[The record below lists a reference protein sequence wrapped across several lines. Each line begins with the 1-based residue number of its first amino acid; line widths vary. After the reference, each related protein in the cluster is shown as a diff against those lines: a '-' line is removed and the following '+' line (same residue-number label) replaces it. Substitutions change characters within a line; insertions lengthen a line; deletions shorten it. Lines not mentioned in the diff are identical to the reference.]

1 MNKYLYI
8 LGLAG
13 VALFSG
19 CSNSDDLLIEDSS
32 AVDKEKES
40 VLIYEAGQNSEV
52 PITLGAGQSRG
63 YTRAVLNPTDA
74 SGSFNTEPGKH
85 LGVFCLATGYQY
97 PYSDPEKHPIENN
110 WASDDTGLI
119 VRMKNVAATVADG
132 NVTFNDHD
140 YYYPIGKWMEYNFY
154 AYYPRQEETVTI
166 DIDEETTETEKRL
179 YFTENQVLE
188 RYYHID
194 GSQDIIWGMTDP
206 SNAKYSDAPN
216 YAKPFSAGYYL
227 WKKDSIARKNPS
239 DNIANYAP
247 QFSFEHKMVQFRF
260 FVKAADATVA
270 SKNIKVRDMNI
281 TNGINHLAL
290 IVANKSNSNFNGKL
304 YWFGKTITT
313 ERMSI
318 KEIGYDRKRFD
329 KNGDGK
335 LDSSLSIT
343 ANAVNVNA
351 VDGVGNPTD
360 PSFAGYIMLAPPN
373 VPKYND
379 RNSDEPEPNNTV
391 YRLVL
396 KVRYDGG
403 ASDVNVVKLLD
414 PSVAELETFEEGQTY
429 NIVIKIKSSD
439 LGLSE

>member
-13 VALFSG
+13 AALFSA
-19 CSNSDDLLIEDSS
+19 CSNSDDLLIEDFS

-40 VLIYEAGQNSEV
+40 VLIFEAGQNSEV

-74 SGSFNTEPGKH
+74 SGIFKTEPGKH

-166 DIDEETTETEKRL
+166 GVEQEKTI
-179 YFTENQVLE
+179 YFTDNQVLE
-188 RYYHID
+188 RYYDID

-227 WKKDSIARKNPS
+227 WKKDHLDGE
-239 DNIANYAP
+239 DNIANYYP
-247 QFSFEHKMVQFRF
+247 QFSFKHKMVQFRF
-260 FVKAADATVA
+260 FVRADNSTVA

-304 YWFGKTITT
+304 YWFGNTITT
-313 ERMSI
+313 EKMSI

-335 LDSSLSIT
+335 LDSPLSIT

-379 RNSDEPEPNNTV
+379 RNSDTPEPNNTV

-403 ASDVNVVKLLD
+403 ASDVNVVRLLN
-414 PSVAELETFEEGQTY
+414 PPPGGFVAGKAY
-429 NIVIKIKSSD
+429 NIIIRIDSSD
-439 LGLSE
+439 LD